1 MPMHKLH
8 HPLEKISAERGRAL
22 FWPWLI
28 ATIAVMVCLNL
39 INLPLQT
46 EAAPMGI
53 VSYQLAGD
61 APAVERL
68 IASWDARP
76 RIFVGFSLG
85 LDYLFM
91 PLYGVLFAWLCIRG
105 AERMRE
111 FAPVWA
117 RIGMGLAWGVGLAVL
132 FDATENA
139 LQFWMLVSA
148 PRAPWPQVMWGC
160 AIVKFS
166 ALVLAGVYALAS
178 RLWATRRRR

>member
-1 MPMHKLH
+1 MPMRKVH
-8 HPLEKISAERGRAL
+8 HPLEKIPAERGRAL

-28 ATIAVMVCLNL
+28 ATGVVMVILNW
-39 INLPLQT
+39 INFPLQT

-61 APAVERL
+61 VAGVERI
-68 IASWDARP
+68 IASWDARA
-76 RIFVGFSLG
+76 RVYAGFSLG

-111 FAPVWA
+111 LAPILA
-117 RIGMGLAWGVGLAVL
+117 RVGIGLAWGVWLAAL
-132 FDATENA
+132 LDATENA

-160 AIVKFS
+160 AVVKFG
-166 ALVLAGVYALAS
+166 ALALAGLYALAS
-178 RLWATRRRR
+178 RLWAARGRR